1 MMNKVK
7 SNRHSIA
14 ASCFDGLAIKTRFL
28 MLTLM
33 TVILLLPSITQADGL
48 FDFQMK
54 LAQKGN
60 AEAQFKV
67 GEMYETG
74 FGVKKD
80 MNEARNWINKSA
92 AQGNENA
99 GFKLL
104 YWDVEKNGL
113 KGGNKEKVAALQAK
127 AKEGNPQAQYYVGK
141 MHAHGVGL
149 NKDSEEALK
158 WLNKAAFVGVLEAER
173 EAVTVREAKEREDI
187 AAKKRA
193 EEKKRADLKAKKER
207 EKQAKLEQQRKLEA
221 NKQAEQKARAEKA
234 AQQKKAAEQQ
244 RLKAQKE
251 AEAKAKSAAQQEA
264 ARQREAEKQALLKK
278 RAEEEQSR
286 KAKFESDPC
295 SGKSARFLSTCK

>member
-1 MMNKVK
+1 MNKVNTQLL
-7 SNRHSIA
+7 SVPGY
-14 ASCFDGLAIKTRFL
+14 DGMAVLTRL
-28 MLTLM
+28 IMLTLL
-33 TVILLLPSITQADGL
+33 TVFLLLPTITQADGL

-54 LAQKGN
+54 LAKKGN

-113 KGGNKEKVAALQAK
+113 KGENKAKVENLKAK

-141 MHAHGVGL
+141 MHANGVGL
-149 NKDSEEALK
+149 KKNSDEALK
-158 WLNKAAFVGVLEAER
+158 WLNKAAFVGILEAER
-173 EAVTVREAKEREDI
+173 EAVVVRENKQREEL

-193 EEKKRADLKAKKER
+193 EEKRRADLKAKQQR

-221 NKQAEQKARAEKA
+221 KKQAEQKALAEKQ
-234 AQQKKAAEQQ
+234 AQQNKAAEQQ
-244 RLKAQKE
+244 RAQAKKAADEQARLKAQ
-251 AEAKAKSAAQQEA
+251 QDA
-264 ARQREAEKQALLKK
+264 ARKREAEKQALLKK
-278 RAEEEQSR
+278 RAEEEKSR
-286 KAKFESDPC
+286 KAEFESDPC
-295 SGKSARFLSTCK
+295 AGKSARFLSTCK